1 MSSLIEGERP
11 MSMIIKRRGDRV
23 LENEILRKARTKM
36 ARTNDTSDFDRVA
49 KQFVEAVYNIRNI
62 MKEEGS
68 TRNYDNF
75 FGGFE
80 QCAELLKDPAFKI
93 SQKAQYAYTALLGVD
108 AWLKHE
114 ADKLGEKYV
123 SPNHFYIAW
132 LNENIDLRGLD
143 V

>member
-23 LENEILRKARTKM
+23 LENEILRKARTKV
-36 ARTNDTSDFDRVA
+36 ARTKDASDFEKVA
-49 KQFVEAVYNIRNI
+49 RQFIKAVYDIRSI
-62 MKEEGS
+62 MKDSGS
-68 TRNYDNF
+68 TKNYDLF

-80 QCAELLKDPAFKI
+80 QCAELLNDPAFKI
-93 SQKAQYAYTALLGVD
+93 SQKAQYAYTVLLGVD

-114 ADKLGEKYV
+114 ADKLGEDYV
-123 SPNHFYIAW
+123 SPEHFYKCW
-132 LNENIDLRGLD
+132 DLEGIDLRNHD